1 MFDVIYNILQVSPL
15 WGVYRL
21 RRKTD
26 VLEDVSR
33 LGLDQTAAELKGL
46 YKCRDSCDTRG
57 LRRRQASL
65 CFSSESRTPTAF
77 PIPDLHHNCV
87 SSGFQ
92 GHHLYP
98 SHCWLWQ
105 LSKRQARGSET
116 RLCKVSWSWWDEHRR
131 VKRADTHSPLSG
143 GTLIGQRFPRKALSI
158 L

>member
-33 LGLDQTAAELKGL
+33 LGRDQTAAELKGL
-46 YKCRDSCDTRG
+46 YKCRDSCDTEA
-57 LRRRQASL
+57 QAGFTLLLIQKPHPPLHSSSL
-65 CFSSESRTPTAF
+65 TCTTTASAVASRASVSTPHTA
-77 PIPDLHHNCV
+77 PGCD
-87 SSGFQ
+87 
-92 GHHLYP
+92 
-98 SHCWLWQ
+98 CW
-105 LSKRQARGSET
+105 ARGWARGRSET
-116 RLCKVSWSWWDEHRR
+116 WLCKVSWSWWDKHRR

-143 GTLIGQRFPRKALSI
+143 GTLIGQSFPRKALSI